1 MARKLT
7 RRAAREMAAARK
19 SFRGGRPVQPKPCP
33 RCGAACA
40 SAVQAA
46 AHCVGPAVRERQEAA
61 RLVAAR
67 RLRSPEDLKRAYPR
81 WKYHRTLPAV
91 IVEDPE
97 AEADLGEGWADT
109 PAAFKD

>member
-7 RRAAREMAAARK
+7 RRAAQQMAAART

-33 RCGAACA
+33 RCGTPCA

-46 AHCVGPAVRERQEAA
+46 AHCVGPAVQEREAA
-61 RLVAAR
+61 GRRLAAR
-67 RLRSPEDLKRAYPR
+67 PQRSPQDLKREYPKWR
-81 WKYHRTLPAV
+81 YHRTEPAV
-91 IVEDPE
+91 IVEDPQ

-109 PAAFKD
+109 PAAFEA

>member
-7 RRAAREMAAARK
+7 RRAARQMAAKRK
-19 SFRGGRPVQPKPCP
+19 NFRGGRPVQPKPCP
-33 RCGAACA
+33 RCGAPCA

-61 RLVAAR
+61 RR
-67 RLRSPEDLKRAYPR
+67 QRSSESLKRVYPR
-81 WKYHRTLPAV
+81 WKYHRTKPAV

-97 AEADLGEGWADT
+97 AEAELGEGWVDT